1 MSPKLI
7 KGPDIF
13 IDLVNR
19 LNNNQNI
26 RILLAG
32 TRRQYVIN
40 KLKELGINYKYFEM
54 VQIDQLNEFYNILD
68 LYLVSSRLEGGPQ
81 AVLECAVTKT
91 PIISTDVGVASEILH
106 PNSIYSL
113 ETFENAKPMVEYAYE
128 NSKKYTLPDGMKN
141 FIDMFRDI
149 YESSYWFEDCQWSM
163 GRWESI
169 C

>member
-19 LNNNQNI
+19 LNKTKNVKV
-26 RILLAG
+26 LLSG

-40 KLKELGINYKYFEM
+40 NLEKNGIPYVYFEM

-81 AVLECAVTKT
+81 AVLECAVSKT

-113 ETFENAKPMVEYAYE
+113 DNFEEAIPMVEYAYE
-128 NSKKYTLPDGMKN
+128 NSKKFMLPEGMN
-141 FIDMFRDI
+141 RFREMFRDI
-149 YESSYWFEDCQWSM
+149 
-163 GRWESI
+163 
-169 C
+169 